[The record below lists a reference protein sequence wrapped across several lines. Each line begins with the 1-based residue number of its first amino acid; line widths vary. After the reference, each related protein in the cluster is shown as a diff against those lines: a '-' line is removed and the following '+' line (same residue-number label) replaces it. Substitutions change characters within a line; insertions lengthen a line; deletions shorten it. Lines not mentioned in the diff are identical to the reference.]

1 MREHLRCLGTMVKA
15 EESLCGSY
23 VRNSTQSIPCFGT
36 GQFYSLQL
44 CDLLGFCL
52 GFVVVVVVVFEPFS
66 HYKLLSKK
74 TMVLK
79 SLVDNDTDD
88 RLKTNG
94 SVTPLGHFIN
104 RTHAYPPS
112 QVLGRSLSKDRR
124 SPEKIHGKVKK
135 VLENHHELPGG

>member
-1 MREHLRCLGTMVKA
+1 M
-15 EESLCGSY
+15 
-23 VRNSTQSIPCFGT
+23 
-36 GQFYSLQL
+36 
-44 CDLLGFCL
+44 GF
-52 GFVVVVVVVFEPFS
+52 FVVVVFEPFS
-66 HYKLLSKK
+66 HYRLLSKK

-88 RLKTNG
+88 RLQSQSG

-104 RTHAYPPS
+104 RTHTSPPS